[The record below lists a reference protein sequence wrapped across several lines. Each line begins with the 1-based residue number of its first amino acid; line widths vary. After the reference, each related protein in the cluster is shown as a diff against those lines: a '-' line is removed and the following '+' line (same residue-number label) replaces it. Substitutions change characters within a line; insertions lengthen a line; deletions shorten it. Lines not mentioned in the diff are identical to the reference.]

1 MCPVKVYQN
10 LVLFLGACGVL
21 VTLSMVALTGIA
33 LILGELSFYPFHA
46 SEKGRMLDTSGIT
59 R

>member
-1 MCPVKVYQN
+1 MKVYQN